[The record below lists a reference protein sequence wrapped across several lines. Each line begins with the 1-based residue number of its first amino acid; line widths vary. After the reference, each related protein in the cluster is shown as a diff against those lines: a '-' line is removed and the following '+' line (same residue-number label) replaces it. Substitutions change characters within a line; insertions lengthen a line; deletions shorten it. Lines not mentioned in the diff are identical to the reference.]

1 MIEVQLWNLTTV
13 RIYWKASMVVWAVV
27 LFREVMMNILPWTL

>member
-1 MIEVQLWNLTTV
+1 MIEVELWNLTTV

-27 LFREVMMNILPWTL
+27 IFREVMMNLLQWAL